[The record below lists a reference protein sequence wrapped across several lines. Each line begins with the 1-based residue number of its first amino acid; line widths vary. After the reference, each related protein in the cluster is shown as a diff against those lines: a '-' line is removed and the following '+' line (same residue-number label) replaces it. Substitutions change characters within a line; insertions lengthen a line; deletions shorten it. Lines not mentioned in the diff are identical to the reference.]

1 MTDYDRM
8 VIQQL
13 AEKTRQQNA
22 GNFRNTSGNVP
33 KWIPRGL
40 RSIFST
46 SGEVSPEFE
55 QLKKEMDY
63 GPGSS
68 GSQWPRWHHK
78 HPDNLRS
85 GQRNVAPDPLHSD
98 WEQMVDWQEYEQ
110 EEISPEQLIQSLKQ
124 AEHRR
129 ATRPEPSDEELQRVL
144 RLIRER
150 YR

>member
-1 MTDYDRM
+1 MTDFDPRPYQTDYDRM
-8 VIQQL
+8 MSQQTA
-13 AEKTRQQNA
+13 AEKTQQRLDRSL
-22 GNFRNTSGNVP
+22 RNTSGNVN
-33 KWIPRGL
+33 WIPRGL

-55 QLKKEMDY
+55 QLEKEMDY
-63 GPGSS
+63 GPGSSS

-78 HPDNLRS
+78 HPDNL
-85 GQRNVAPDPLHSD
+85 GFGMTGMTIAD
-98 WEQMVDWQEYEQ
+98 WYEQ

-150 YR
+150 YQ